1 MHTTQAGDLV
11 ENLASENWLRL
22 FRKPLYRLLHVFGA
36 ATVGLQVQDAGVG
49 STRMDVS
56 PETVRDM
63 DHAQRQ
69 IRRLGDAGGGDVHEV
84 FQTPVRFG
92 ITEVQRNWEPHPI
105 LVDAGRVR
113 PVQVTAEQSDRGAGW
128 GVPVGLGDDD

>member
-1 MHTTQAGDLV
+1 VTVEHLTVDVVKSFLTYLEQERGNAIQYLCQLRKAEGGLRGMHTTQAGDLV

-36 ATVGLQVQDAGVG
+36 APVGLQVQDAGVG

-69 IRRLGDAGGGDVHEV
+69 I
-84 FQTPVRFG
+84 
-92 ITEVQRNWEPHPI
+92 
-105 LVDAGRVR
+105 
-113 PVQVTAEQSDRGAGW
+113 
-128 GVPVGLGDDD
+128 